1 MLKTKKSINETLRDD
16 LDTHE
21 FFPIKYNSINPMKIA
36 LKIAAIYTV
45 TGCLWILL
53 SDRLLGFFVKD
64 IERLKL
70 LQTYKGWLYI
80 IVTGIL
86 VLYMVKRSLSE
97 TQEVSN
103 QLYRSYEE
111 LNLAYEEL
119 IATEEDLQN
128 RFDELKK
135 SQDALAESKER
146 YQLIFEGVKDGIWDW
161 DFKSNSIHLS
171 HRCTTMLGYTDCE
184 LKYGSE
190 DWKEMLHPEDKDKT
204 LKAIDDYLNRKTDS
218 YSNIFRL
225 KTKDGEYKWV
235 QTKGQAIW
243 NDDGKPIRM
252 AGSLTDITDQ
262 KKYEERVLNLA
273 YFDLIT
279 KLPNRAMFEKEL
291 DTKILWAKK
300 NNIKLALLYF
310 DLDDFKNVND
320 TLGHTY
326 GDELL
331 KMIANEFIKHKKR
344 DSILARLGGDEFA
357 LLISDV
363 KEIDEIHNISETII
377 KSLNRPWILN
387 SQEFYISTSIG
398 IAFFPDHGEDYQ
410 SLLKNADTAMYCA
423 KEKGKKTY
431 EIYKKEMYIKTIRL
445 VDMEK
450 SLRHALKNR
459 EFVLN
464 YQTMVDMKKDEIIGA
479 EALIRWQH
487 PERGLIPPVNFIP
500 LAEKTGIIKE
510 IGKWAIRTACMQ
522 NRIWLDKG
530 YKAIKLSVNMSAQ
543 EFKQENLVENIK
555 NTLKEIEIDSKY
567 IVFEITEN
575 TALEDLNHTIIVLN
589 QLKEMGMQIALDDF
603 GTGYSSLNYLK
614 RLPIDYLKLDKS
626 FIKDVNIK
634 SKDQAITKSLI
645 DLAHEIG
652 LKVVAEGIETKEQY
666 NYLKE
671 INCDIGQGYYF
682 NKPQST
688 KEFEK
693 LLG

>member
-1 MLKTKKSINETLRDD
+1 MLKTKKSIDETLKDD

-21 FFPIKYNSINPMKIA
+21 FFSMKYNSINPTKIA
-36 LKIAAIYTV
+36 LKIAGIYTV

-64 IERLKL
+64 IERLQL

-86 VLYMVKRSLSE
+86 VLYMVKGSLSE
-97 TQEVSN
+97 TQGVSN
-103 QLYRSYEE
+103 KLYRSYEE

-128 RFDELKK
+128 RFDELKE
-135 SQDALAESKER
+135 SQEALAESEKR

-161 DFKSNSIHLS
+161 DINNNNVHISQ
-171 HRCTTMLGYTDCE
+171 RCIAMLGYEECE
-184 LKYGSE
+184 CDYDIETWQEL
-190 DWKEMLHPEDKDKT
+190 LHPEDKVKA
-204 LKAIDDYLNRKTDS
+204 LKAINDYLNKETGS
-218 YSNIFRL
+218 YSDVFRL
-225 KTKDGEYKWV
+225 KAENGEYNWV
-235 QTKGQAIW
+235 QVRGQAIW

-262 KKYEERVLNLA
+262 KKYAERILNLA
-273 YFDLIT
+273 YYDLIT

-291 DTKILWAKK
+291 DSKILWAKK

-326 GDELL
+326 GDKLL
-331 KMIANEFIKHKKR
+331 KMIASEFLKYKKK
-344 DSILARLGGDEFA
+344 DNVLARLGGDEFA
-357 LLISDV
+357 LIISDV
-363 KEIDEIHNISETII
+363 KDIDEIHNIAKTII

-398 IAFFPDHGEDYQ
+398 IAFFPEHGNDYQ

-423 KEKGKKTY
+423 KEKGKRTY
-431 EIYKKEMYIKTIRL
+431 EIYKKEMYMKAIRL

-450 SLRHALKNR
+450 SLRHALKNS
-459 EFVLN
+459 EFILN

-487 PERGLIPPVNFIP
+487 PERGLISPANFIP

-575 TALEDLNHTIIVLN
+575 TALEDLNHTIEVLN

-614 RLPIDYLKLDKS
+614 KLPIDYLKLDKS

-652 LKVVAEGIETKEQY
+652 LKVVAEGIETEEQY
-666 NYLKE
+666 KYLKE

-682 NKPQST
+682 NKPEPT